1 MKLNE
6 PERKNITIKVK
17 FLSVDEARII
27 SQNNSRLN
35 RDTDSPVHT
44 TLKKQLVSPST
55 VFQSR
60 QYDGISKTHT
70 QVTKGTLLGTRTGC
84 SVVTK
89 RT

>member
-1 MKLNE
+1 MKTKPDESNHKEHVWLTVQTTRHNITKEDWRKMKLNE

-44 TLKKQLVSPST
+44 TLKKP
-55 VFQSR
+55 
-60 QYDGISKTHT
+60 
-70 QVTKGTLLGTRTGC
+70 
-84 SVVTK
+84 
-89 RT
+89 